1 MEKHSSLIQRSISD
15 DWSSG
20 LTHNLKTQLKRFAR
34 EKHSSLIQRSISDEE
49 EKVLQEIDQM
59 MPSGL
64 GTLSESNLLQ
74 LFGAL

>member
-1 MEKHSSLIQRSISD
+1 M
-15 DWSSG
+15 
-20 LTHNLKTQLKRFAR
+20 

-74 LFGAL
+74 LFGALYDTFSIIS